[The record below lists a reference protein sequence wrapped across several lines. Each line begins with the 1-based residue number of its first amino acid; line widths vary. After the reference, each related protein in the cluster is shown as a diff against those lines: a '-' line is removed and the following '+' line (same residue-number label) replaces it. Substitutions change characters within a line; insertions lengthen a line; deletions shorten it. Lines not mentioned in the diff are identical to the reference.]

1 MDTGEKL
8 LELCKLDK
16 LCHGAIM
23 TGPTR
28 VMLHAS
34 YQPHIIQPTYYLAVS
49 VSGHGDRAAFHYQ
62 EAVRLKPSHYVAMVN
77 LGRLLRSS
85 NDNKEAEL
93 WYKR

>member
-1 MDTGEKL
+1 MIVRVL
-8 LELCKLDK
+8 LTQ
-16 LCHGAIM
+16 ISS
-23 TGPTR
+23 
-28 VMLHAS
+28 AS
-34 YQPHIIQPTYYLAVS
+34 YQALIIHNLYITCLCL
-49 VSGHGDRAAFHYQ
+49 GHGDHAAFHYQ